1 MRRFTLVVLIFMLM
15 ATFVSAKGYETKGKA
30 GGYTVQVEFDKNP
43 PARGENR
50 IQIDITDAAM
60 KPVADAT
67 VVVKYLMPSLPGRP
81 PMMEYNT
88 TATPASEKYNA
99 IVDLSMAGE
108 WTFVINITRD
118 GKTETMKF
126 SFVVR

>member
-1 MRRFTLVVLIFMLM
+1 MVM

-30 GGYTVQVEFDKNP
+30 GSYTVEVEFDKNP

-50 IQIDITDAAM
+50 IEIDITDAAM

-81 PMMEYNT
+81 PMMEYKT
-88 TATPASEKYNA
+88 TATPEGRKYKA
-99 IVDLSMAGE
+99 TVDLSMEGE
-108 WTFVINITRD
+108 WTLVVYVTRA
-118 GKTETMKF
+118 GKSEAMKF